1 MLSAPRA
8 TSFFHSTAPRCS
20 LHSEPAAFRTL
31 YFCPLT
37 QHLYMPFPLPGTE
50 SFTFSSSGGGGSPKS
65 EPPLRASHTRSG
77 HTPPA
82 KGSSSSA
89 LVSVPGLGTQPP
101 SCSFRSVLTIPGANE
116 PVSPAEGAFPSH
128 FLCPQGHFPS
138 SPTPLFHCV
147 PQQAQPPLWATVP
160 PGQMKRATPSFIG

>member
-1 MLSAPRA
+1 MGAPARAGRVWLQGEKTGELQPRTQPDTVRLCPQLYAGGLLRPFCAHSGRDPSPLQCMLSAPRA

-50 SFTFSSSGGGGSPKS
+50 SFTFSSSGGGSPKS

-89 LVSVPGLGTQPP
+89 LVSVPGLGIQPALTQ
-101 SCSFRSVLTIPGANE
+101 L
-116 PVSPAEGAFPSH
+116 
-128 FLCPQGHFPS
+128 
-138 SPTPLFHCV
+138 
-147 PQQAQPPLWATVP
+147 
-160 PGQMKRATPSFIG
+160 